1 MKINNMFYIESFKCY
16 LYIIRNKRFSYQ
28 RYLEL
33 FELEKNDANN
43 RKYKRIVRFIKD
55 AMNELRLGYL
65 LIFDYHIQGYK
76 LIDVSIANFNVVK
89 TDERY
94 AYIRTYNFLKTN
106 NYINRNTLSKLL
118 SVEKHIV
125 SKMIKN
131 IAISLFDL
139 NIDEMI
145 KFNYHTDTYEI
156 IYDEPDDDY
165 LDYIYG
171 ADW

>member
-1 MKINNMFYIESFKCY
+1 
-16 LYIIRNKRFSYQ
+16 
-28 RYLEL
+28 
-33 FELEKNDANN
+33 
-43 RKYKRIVRFIKD
+43 
-55 AMNELRLGYL
+55 MNELRLGYL
-65 LIFDYHIQGYK
+65 LIYDYHIQGYK
-76 LIDVSIANFNVVK
+76 LIDVSIANSNVVK

-118 SVEKHIV
+118 NVEKYIV
-125 SKMIKN
+125 SKMVKN

-156 IYDEPDDDY
+156 TYDEPDDDY